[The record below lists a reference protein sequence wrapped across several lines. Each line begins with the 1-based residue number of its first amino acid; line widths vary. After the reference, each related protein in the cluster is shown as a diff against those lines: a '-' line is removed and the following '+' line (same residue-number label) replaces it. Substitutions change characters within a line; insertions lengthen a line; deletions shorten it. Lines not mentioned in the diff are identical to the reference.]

1 MKFKVETINSFD
13 KQLKRLAKKYP
24 SLKNEMNHLADELEL
39 NPAAGDSL
47 GNNCYKIRLPIA
59 SKGKGKRGGGRIIT
73 CLKVVKQTVYLIA
86 IYDKSEQPDISD
98 IDLKFLVSKI
108 PA

>member
-13 KQLKRLAKKYP
+13 RQLKRLAKKFP
-24 SLKNEMNHLADELEL
+24 SLKNEMNLLADELEF
-39 NPAAGDSL
+39 NPSSGDSL
-47 GNNCYKIRLPIA
+47 GNNCYKIRIPIA

-73 CLKVVKQTVYLIA
+73 CVKVVRQTVYLLC

-98 IDLKFLVSKI
+98 NDLKFLVSKI
-108 PA
+108 PI